1 MGWYGAR
8 LLRWRRMKES
18 PVGRR
23 LVSDVAAGSSTDAAD
38 AMGWKDTLA
47 AGRRLSPE
55 KWLET
60 AGDAVRMP
68 NRAEQSINEAATPSF
83 GSCGQ

>member
-23 LVSDVAAGSSTDAAD
+23 LASAAAAGSSTDAAA
-38 AMGWKDTLA
+38 AMGRSDTLA
-47 AGRRLSPE
+47 AGRRVSPA
-55 KWLET
+55 KWLEA
-60 AGDAVRMP
+60 AGDAVRMR
-68 NRAEQSINEAATPSF
+68 NRAEQSINEAAPPEF
-83 GSCGQ
+83 WDL